1 MIKGRK
7 GLLSKEIVINKQPIL
22 SLTMEARNNRVNSS
36 WQDVNGGE
44 EEVSSLQAEKNIP

>member
-22 SLTMEARNNRVNSS
+22 SLTMEARNNSDNDS
-36 WQDVNGGE
+36 WRDVT
-44 EEVSSLQAEKNIP
+44 SK